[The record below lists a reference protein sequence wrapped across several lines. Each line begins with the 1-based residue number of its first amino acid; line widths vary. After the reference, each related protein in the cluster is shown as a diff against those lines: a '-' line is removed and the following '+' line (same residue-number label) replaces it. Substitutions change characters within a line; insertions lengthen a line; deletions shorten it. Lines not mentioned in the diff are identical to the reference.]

1 MSAQESLLIKIIQ
14 MNPALMTVYSRVHD
28 LELGD
33 YYIGAGCITQ
43 TVWNH
48 LCGNDLQYGIS
59 DMDIIYYDD
68 DLSYGKENKLVESAV
83 EMFRDLPIQIDLKNQ
98 ARVHLW
104 YEEHFGYPIEPYL
117 TLEES
122 INTWPTT
129 ATALGVR
136 QNMNEEWEVY
146 APFGLDDLFGM
157 IVRPNKAQITE
168 QTYDK
173 KVRKWTRKWPQLQV
187 VPWSIS

>member
-1 MSAQESLLIKIIQ
+1 MSEQESLLIQIIS
-14 MNPALMTVYSRVHD
+14 MNPVLETVFSRVHV

-33 YYIGAGCITQ
+33 YYVGAGCINQ

-59 DMDIIYYDD
+59 DIDIIYFDI
-68 DLSYGKENKLVESAV
+68 DLSYGKENELVEKAA
-83 EMFRDLPIQIDLKNQ
+83 ELFRDLPIRIDLKNQ

-104 YEEHFGYPIEPYL
+104 YEEHFGYPIEPYR
-117 TLEES
+117 TLEEA
-122 INTWPTT
+122 IDTWPTT
-129 ATALGVR
+129 ATAVGVSR
-136 QNMNEEWEVY
+136 NANEEWKVY

-168 QTYDK
+168 QIYDK
-173 KVRKWTRKWPQLQV
+173 KVSKWIRKWPQLQV
-187 VPWSIS
+187 VPWDQS